1 LIARAQAGDE
11 KAMDRLV
18 ISNLRICL
26 KYALHYQGRG
36 VELLDLFNEA
46 VMGFMRGVMIFDPD
60 RGAALLTG
68 VVWSIRHYLEHAVAL
83 QSRTVQLTRSQVRE
97 WIKVR
102 NFLEAE
108 QFAGRH
114 PGIPEIMKATGL
126 NKKTVYAAL
135 INSYG

>member
-1 LIARAQAGDE
+1 
-11 KAMDRLV
+11 
-18 ISNLRICL
+18 
-26 KYALHYQGRG
+26 
-36 VELLDLFNEA
+36 
-46 VMGFMRGVMIFDPD
+46 
-60 RGAALLTG
+60 
-68 VVWSIRHYLEHAVAL
+68 LEHAVAL